1 MKNIKHLQ
9 SRFKKENM
17 VKLMKVKVQEPSS
30 DDEEDSPKMK
40 PMAKQ
45 VTVAMTS
52 MKRMLS

>member
-30 DDEEDSPKMK
+30 EDEEDSPKMK

-52 MKRMLS
+52 MKRLLS